1 MDIQL
6 IPATVASVPEMIDC
20 GRRAFENDALEHA
33 IFPNRSEALL
43 DSKESKEYRMNRI
56 RKRLQ
61 SPDWHYVLATIDSTE
76 APVKVVGYAGW
87 MAPPP
92 QENDTEQKRW
102 DGAVQSQTEHQ
113 PFAIEDEYCPEGMDM
128 DAFKHGNEVIEKAK
142 KEILGKEEHR
152 VWYLA
157 SLAVDPDFKGKGI
170 ASKLVKWG
178 ISKAEEVGLPAYL
191 ESSPAAVGLYRRLGF
206 KELRKLSL
214 IRNNES
220 HVQTVMMRT
229 PGSAEA

>member
-6 IPATVASVPEMIDC
+6 IPATVASVPEMVDC

-33 IFPNRSEALL
+33 IFPNRSEVLL
-43 DSKESKEYRMNRI
+43 ESKEVLEYRMNRI

-92 QENDTEQKRW
+92 QENIIEQKQVES
-102 DGAVQSQTEHQ
+102 AVESQIQQH
-113 PFAIEDEYCPEGMDM
+113 PFAIDDEYSPKGMDM
-128 DAFKHGNEVIEKAK
+128 DAFKHAIEVIEKAK

-152 VWYLA
+152 VWCKFCIHLH
-157 SLAVDPDFKGKGI
+157 
-170 ASKLVKWG
+170 LVWPPNDR
-178 ISKAEEVGLPAYL
+178 SE
-191 ESSPAAVGLYRRLGF
+191 
-206 KELRKLSL
+206 
-214 IRNNES
+214 N
-220 HVQTVMMRT
+220 
-229 PGSAEA
+229 SA